1 MPTITGPARYLFL
14 QSASEEDVP
23 NWPPVVK
30 PLEGANNTICAAVRL
45 TAEENGWRVDAISSD
60 AGDSGESDP
69 GSFVLTR
76 HTALGLEQDGKNE
89 GSYTLLGVR
98 AITADGKGPD
108 YVTHLVIYPAMGRAH
123 ATLLANIAA
132 MVVAGYSEGSEGT
145 RVALALRM
153 SDEALANAPIFL
165 PDEQIQ
171 VAAERALDQA
181 VQTPRERHDLLVEV
195 EAGRVSL
202 HGRAALTSTGDA
214 ARAELERTPGVVEV
228 ADYILYDEQLQ
239 SQVTEALEKQEL
251 GQVNV
256 LIEHN
261 LAVLSGEVPD
271 RKTYWTA
278 RDTALKIPGV
288 RGVVSHELHVVATP
302 LKRTADLIPPDEEAA
317 VKADLSPSPSH

>member
-1 MPTITGPARYLFL
+1 MPAITGPARYLFL
-14 QSASEEDVP
+14 KSPSEEDVP

-30 PLEGANNTICAAVRL
+30 PLEGANNAICAAVRL
-45 TAEENGWRVDAISSD
+45 TAEENGWRVDAIAD
-60 AGDSGESDP
+60 NAGDGGESDP

-76 HTALGLEQDGKNE
+76 QTALGLERDGKTE
-89 GSYTLLGVR
+89 DTYMLLGVR
-98 AITADGKGPD
+98 AITMDGKGPD
-108 YVTHLVIYPAMGRAH
+108 YVTHLVIYPALGRTRAP
-123 ATLLANIAA
+123 LLANIAA
-132 MVVAGYSEGSEGT
+132 LVVAGYSEGPEGT

-153 SDEALANAPIFL
+153 NDEALDNAPIYL

-228 ADYILYDEQLQ
+228 ADYILYDEELQ
-239 SQVTEALEKQEL
+239 SQVAEALEKQGL

-302 LKRTADLIPPDEEAA
+302 LKRTADLIPPDEEPTS
-317 VKADLSPSPSH
+317 KADLEPSPSH

>member
-1 MPTITGPARYLFL
+1 MPAITGPARYLFL
-14 QSASEEDVP
+14 KSASEEDVP

-30 PLEGANNTICAAVRL
+30 PLEGANNAICAAVRL
-45 TAEENGWRVDAISSD
+45 TAEENGWRVDAIADD
-60 AGDSGESDP
+60 ADDSGESDP

-76 HTALGLEQDGKNE
+76 RTTLGLEQDGKTE
-89 GSYTLLGVR
+89 SAYTLLGVR
-98 AITADGKGPD
+98 AITMDGKGPD
-108 YVTHLVIYPAMGRAH
+108 YVTHLVIYPSLGRAR
-123 ATLLANIAA
+123 APLLANIATL
-132 MVVAGYSEGSEGT
+132 VVAGYAEGQEGT

-153 SDEALANAPIFL
+153 NDDALATAPIYL

-171 VAAERALDQA
+171 VVAERALDQA

-195 EAGRVSL
+195 EAGRVSM

-228 ADYILYDEQLQ
+228 ADYILYDEELQ
-239 SQVTEALEKQEL
+239 NQVAEALEKQGL

-261 LAVLSGEVPD
+261 LAVLSGAVPD

-278 RDTALKIPGV
+278 HDTALKIPGV
-288 RGVVSHELHVVATP
+288 RGVVSHELQVVETP
-302 LKRTADLIPPDEEAA
+302 LKRTADLIPPDEEATS
-317 VKADLSPSPSH
+317 KADLTPSPSH

>member
-1 MPTITGPARYLFL
+1 MPAIIGPARYLFL
-14 QSASEEDVP
+14 KNASEEDVP
-23 NWPPVVK
+23 NWPPAVK
-30 PLEGANNTICAAVRL
+30 PLEGANNAMCAAVRL
-45 TAEENGWRVDAISSD
+45 TAEENGWRVDVIAD
-60 AGDSGESDP
+60 DTGDGGESDP

-76 HTALGLEQDGKNE
+76 RTTLGLEQDGKTE
-89 GSYTLLGVR
+89 GAYMLLGVR
-98 AITADGKGPD
+98 AITAEGKGPD
-108 YVTHLVIYPAMGRAH
+108 YVTHLVIYPALGRAR
-123 ATLLANIAA
+123 APLLANIAA
-132 MVVAGYSEGSEGT
+132 LVVAGYSEGQEGT
-145 RVALALRM
+145 RVALALRIN
-153 SDEALANAPIFL
+153 DEALANAPIYL

-228 ADYILYDEQLQ
+228 ADYLLYDEELQ
-239 SQVTEALEKQEL
+239 NQVAEALEKQGL

-302 LKRTADLIPPDEEAA
+302 LKRTADLIPPDEEATSN
-317 VKADLSPSPSH
+317 ADLAPSPAH

>member
-1 MPTITGPARYLFL
+1 MSTRSP
-14 QSASEEDVP
+14 
-23 NWPPVVK
+23 
-30 PLEGANNTICAAVRL
+30 
-45 TAEENGWRVDAISSD
+45 SD

-76 HTALGLEQDGKNE
+76 QTALGLEQDGKNE
-89 GSYTLLGVR
+89 GAYTLLGVR

-123 ATLLANIAA
+123 APLLANIAA

-153 SDEALANAPIFL
+153 SDEALANAPIYL

-228 ADYILYDEQLQ
+228 ADYILYDEELQ
-239 SQVTEALEKQEL
+239 NQVAEALEKQGL
-251 GQVNV
+251 AQVNV

>member
-1 MPTITGPARYLFL
+1 MPAITGPARYFFL
-14 QSASEEDVP
+14 QSESEEDVP
-23 NWPPVVK
+23 NWPPTVK
-30 PLEGANNTICAAVRL
+30 PLEGANNAICDGVRL

-60 AGDSGESDP
+60 VDDGGESDP
-69 GSFVLTR
+69 GTLLLTR
-76 HTALGLEQDGKNE
+76 NTALGLEQDGKNE
-89 GSYTLLGVR
+89 GSYALLGVR

-108 YVTHLVIYPAMGRAH
+108 YVTHLVIYPAIGRAR
-123 ATLLANIAA
+123 APLLATIAA
-132 MVVAGYSEGSEGT
+132 LVVAGYSEGPEGT
-145 RVALALRM
+145 RVALALRI
-153 SDEALANAPIFL
+153 SDEALADAPIYL

-181 VQTPRERHDLLVEV
+181 IQTPRERHDLLVEV

-239 SQVTEALEKQEL
+239 SQVAEALENQGL
-251 GQVNV
+251 GQINV

-261 LAVLSGEVPD
+261 LAVLSGEAPD
-271 RKTYWTA
+271 RKAYWTA

-302 LKRTADLIPPDEEAA
+302 LKRTADLIPPEEEAPS
-317 VKADLSPSPSH
+317 KADLSPSPSH

>member
-1 MPTITGPARYLFL
+1 MPAIIGPARYLFL
-14 QSASEEDVP
+14 KSASEEDVP
-23 NWPPVVK
+23 NWPPAVK
-30 PLEGANNTICAAVRL
+30 PLVGANNQICAAVRL
-45 TAEENGWRVDAISSD
+45 TAEENGWRVDAI
-60 AGDSGESDP
+60 AEGTGDSGESDP

-76 HTALGLEQDGKNE
+76 QTALGLEQDGKTE
-89 GSYTLLGVR
+89 DTYTLLGVR

-108 YVTHLVIYPAMGRAH
+108 YVTHLVIYPALGRTRAP
-123 ATLLANIAA
+123 LLANIAA
-132 MVVAGYSEGSEGT
+132 LVVAGYSEGQEGT

-153 SDEALANAPIFL
+153 SDEALASAPIYL
-165 PDEQIQ
+165 PDEHIQ

-228 ADYILYDEQLQ
+228 ADYILYDEELQ
-239 SQVTEALEKQEL
+239 NQVAEALEKQGL

-302 LKRTADLIPPDEEAA
+302 LKRTADLIPPDEEATS
-317 VKADLSPSPSH
+317 KADLAPSPSH

>member
-1 MPTITGPARYLFL
+1 MSAIIGPARYLFL
-14 QSASEEDVP
+14 KSASEEDVP
-23 NWPPVVK
+23 NWPPAVK
-30 PLEGANNTICAAVRL
+30 PLEGANNAICAAVRL
-45 TAEENGWRVDAISSD
+45 TAEEHGWRVDAIAD
-60 AGDSGESDP
+60 NAGDIGESDP

-76 HTALGLEQDGKNE
+76 QTALGLEQDGKTE
-89 GSYTLLGVR
+89 GAYSLLGVR

-108 YVTHLVIYPAMGRAH
+108 YVTHLVIYPALGRVH
-123 ATLLANIAA
+123 APLLANIAA
-132 MVVAGYSEGSEGT
+132 LVVAGYAEGQEGT

-153 SDEALANAPIFL
+153 SDEALANAPIYL
-165 PDEQIQ
+165 PDEQVQ

-228 ADYILYDEQLQ
+228 ADYILYDEELQ
-239 SQVTEALEKQEL
+239 NQVAEALEKQGL

-302 LKRTADLIPPDEEAA
+302 LKRTADLIPPDEEATS
-317 VKADLSPSPSH
+317 KADLAPSPSH

>member
-1 MPTITGPARYLFL
+1 MPAITGPARYLFL
-14 QSASEEDVP
+14 KSASEEDVP
-23 NWPPVVK
+23 NWPPAVK
-30 PLEGANNTICAAVRL
+30 PLEGANNAVCAAVRL
-45 TAEENGWRVDAISSD
+45 TAEENGWRVDAITEDTS
-60 AGDSGESDP
+60 DSGESDP

-76 HTALGLEQDGKNE
+76 RTTFGLEQDGKTE
-89 GSYTLLGVR
+89 DAYTLLGVR
-98 AITADGKGPD
+98 AITADSKGPG
-108 YVTHLVIYPAMGRAH
+108 YVTHLVIYPALGRAR
-123 ATLLANIAA
+123 APLLASIAA
-132 MVVAGYSEGSEGT
+132 LVVAGYAEGPEGT

-153 SDEALANAPIFL
+153 SDEALASASIYL

-228 ADYILYDEQLQ
+228 ADYILYDEDLQ
-239 SQVTEALEKQEL
+239 NQVAEALEKQGL
-251 GQVNV
+251 AHVNV

-288 RGVVSHELHVVATP
+288 RGVVSHELYVVPAP
-302 LKRTADLIPPDEEAA
+302 QEGAADFSPPAEEATS
-317 VKADLSPSPSH
+317 KADLSPSPSR

>member
-1 MPTITGPARYLFL
+1 MSAIIGPARYLFL
-14 QSASEEDVP
+14 KSASEEDAP
-23 NWPPVVK
+23 NWPPAVK
-30 PLEGANNTICAAVRL
+30 SLEGANNAICAAVRL
-45 TAEENGWRVDAISSD
+45 TAEEHGWRADAIAD
-60 AGDSGESDP
+60 NAGDIGESDP

-76 HTALGLEQDGKNE
+76 QTALGLEQDGKTE
-89 GSYTLLGVR
+89 GAYSLLGVR

-108 YVTHLVIYPAMGRAH
+108 YVTHLVIYPALGRTRAP
-123 ATLLANIAA
+123 LLANIAA
-132 MVVAGYSEGSEGT
+132 LVVAGYAEGREGT

-153 SDEALANAPIFL
+153 SDEALANAPIYL
-165 PDEQIQ
+165 PDEQVQ

-195 EAGRVSL
+195 EGGRVSL

-228 ADYILYDEQLQ
+228 ADYILYDEELQ
-239 SQVTEALEKQEL
+239 NQVAEALEKQGL

-288 RGVVSHELHVVATP
+288 RGVVSHELYVVATP
-302 LKRTADLIPPDEEAA
+302 LKRTADLIPPDEEATS
-317 VKADLSPSPSH
+317 KADLAPSPSH

>member
-1 MPTITGPARYLFL
+1 MPAITGPARYLFL
-14 QSASEEDVP
+14 QSASQEDVP
-23 NWPPVVK
+23 NWPPAVK
-30 PLEGANNTICAAVRL
+30 PLEGANNAICDAVRL
-45 TAEENGWRVDAISSD
+45 TAEENGWLVAPVAEDASE
-60 AGDSGESDP
+60 ANESDT

-76 HTALGLEQDGKNE
+76 QTALGLEQDGKTE
-89 GSYTLLGVR
+89 GAYSLLGVR

-108 YVTHLVIYPAMGRAH
+108 YVTHLVIYPALGRAR
-123 ATLLANIAA
+123 APLLANIAA
-132 MVVAGYSEGSEGT
+132 LVVAGFSQGPEGT

-153 SDEALANAPIFL
+153 SDEALANAPIYL
-165 PDEQIQ
+165 PDEQIM
-171 VAAERALDQA
+171 VAAERALDLA

-214 ARAELERTPGVVEV
+214 ARAELEQTPGVVEV

-239 SQVTEALEKQEL
+239 SQVAEALEKQGL

-261 LAVLSGEVPD
+261 LAVLDGDVPD
-271 RKTYWTA
+271 RKSYWLA

-288 RGVVSHELHVVATP
+288 RGVVSHELHVVAAP

-317 VKADLSPSPSH
+317 SKADLSPSPSR

>member
-14 QSASEEDVP
+14 RGASEEDVP

-30 PLEGANNTICAAVRL
+30 TLEGANNQICAAIRL
-45 TAEENGWRVDAISSD
+45 TAEETGWRVDAVTD
-60 AGDSGESDP
+60 DGTDTGESDR
-69 GSFVLTR
+69 GSFILTR
-76 HTALGLEQDGKNE
+76 QTALGMEVDGKDA
-89 GSYTLLGVR
+89 GAYSLLGAR

-108 YVTHLVIYPAMGRAH
+108 YVTHLVIYPALGGNRAPQ
-123 ATLLANIAA
+123 LANNAA
-132 MVVAGYSEGSEGT
+132 LVVAGYAEGPEGT

-153 SDEALANAPIFL
+153 SDEALASAPIYL
-165 PDEQIQ
+165 PDEQVT
-171 VAAERALDQA
+171 VAAERALDRA

-214 ARAELERTPGVVEV
+214 ARAELEQTPGVVEV
-228 ADYILYDEQLQ
+228 ADYILYDEELQ
-239 SQVTEALEKQEL
+239 NQVVDALEKQGL

-261 LAVLSGEVPD
+261 LAVLDGEVPD
-271 RKTYWTA
+271 RKSYWLA

-288 RGVVSHELHVVATP
+288 RGVVSHELRVVATP
-302 LKRTADLIPPDEEAA
+302 LKRTADLIPPDEEATS
-317 VKADLSPSPSH
+317 KADLAPSPSH

>member
-1 MPTITGPARYLFL
+1 
-14 QSASEEDVP
+14 
-23 NWPPVVK
+23 
-30 PLEGANNTICAAVRL
+30 
-45 TAEENGWRVDAISSD
+45 
-60 AGDSGESDP
+60 
-69 GSFVLTR
+69 
-76 HTALGLEQDGKNE
+76 
-89 GSYTLLGVR
+89 
-98 AITADGKGPD
+98 
-108 YVTHLVIYPAMGRAH
+108 
-123 ATLLANIAA
+123 
-132 MVVAGYSEGSEGT
+132 
-145 RVALALRM
+145 
-153 SDEALANAPIFL
+153 
-165 PDEQIQ
+165 
-171 VAAERALDQA
+171 

-228 ADYILYDEQLQ
+228 ADYILYDEELQ
-239 SQVTEALEKQEL
+239 NQVAEALEKQGL

-302 LKRTADLIPPDEEAA
+302 LKRTADLIPPDEEATS
-317 VKADLSPSPSH
+317 KADLAPSPSH